1 MRRLVIPALIV
12 VMLTAL
18 TACDPGAD
26 ITWVNDTN
34 RTVVVYLDDNFDD
47 TGDQIEPHSSRT
59 LGTIKAVWNDIIV
72 LRDEEGTVLFRQELT
87 WDELKAQGFR
97 FEITEEMIAPT
108 PTPAP

>member
-12 VMLTAL
+12 VTLAF
-18 TACDPGAD
+18 AGCDPGAG
-26 ITWVNDTN
+26 ITWVNNTN
-34 RTVVVYLDDNFDD
+34 RTVVVYLDDDFDD
-47 TGDQIEPHSSRT
+47 TGDQIDPQSSRT

-72 LRDEEGTVLFRQELT
+72 LRNEEGTVLFRQELT

>member
-12 VMLTAL
+12 VTLAF
-18 TACDPGAD
+18 AGCDPGAG
-26 ITWVNDTN
+26 ITWVNNTN
-34 RTVVVYLDDNFDD
+34 RTVVVYLDDDFDD
-47 TGDQIEPHSSRT
+47 TGDQIDPQSSRT

-72 LRDEEGTVLFRQELT
+72 LRNEEGTVLFRQELT

-97 FEITEEMIAPT
+97 FVITEEMIAPT

>member
-1 MRRLVIPALIV
+1 MWRLVIPALIV
-12 VMLTAL
+12 VTLAF
-18 TACDPGAD
+18 AGCDHGAG
-26 ITWVNDTN
+26 ITWVNETDQ
-34 RTVVVYLDDNFDD
+34 TVVVYLGEDLDDIDVRLLPRSTNMKVA
-47 TGDQIEPHSSRT
+47 
-59 LGTIKAVWNDIIV
+59 TIKAVWEDVVV